1 MGYTLEVK
9 LTKDRM
15 AAELYLYE
23 QEKGTPVSMDDLTGI
38 LKEHKVIFGVKNEV
52 LEAISSEPQCVNYPI
67 VVAEGRKQ
75 INGTDAYLRNELTE
89 ITNGDNKSFNFRNV
103 MHIKSVTSGQLLA
116 TAIPPTAGVNGID
129 VTGMTLAAKAGRPL
143 SVKAGKNVLLKSD
156 QFYSLLDGQ
165 LSITNRS
172 ISVNPVFQV
181 NGDLDLSTGNI
192 NFVGNISIKGNV
204 PSGYELIAGGDI
216 RVSGL
221 VEAATLQAAGNI
233 IVEGGIAGGMKG
245 SITAG
250 GTIQANYLS
259 QAIVKAGQDLFVKS
273 SILHSKVSTGS
284 NIDCRTGT
292 IIGGALSAG
301 RNIHVRDLGNELFTK
316 TELAIGWDPALEKSE
331 KEISES
337 IETANATIK
346 KLNEIEKKLMGLVKT
361 TGKLTTEQQQV
372 ILKQRAT
379 RKIVENQVLQ
389 SMDELAKLQAEKQD
403 RLDSSLY
410 VYEKVFPNSKVYFG
424 KYAFVTNNI
433 HKKVSMVL
441 DNGEIKIQHIND
453 PEKVH

>member
-1 MGYTLEVK
+1 MGYKLEVK

-38 LKEHKVIFGVKNEV
+38 LKEHKVIFGVKTEV
-52 LEAISSEPQCVNYPI
+52 LEAISTEPQCVNYPI

-89 ITNGDNKSFNFRNV
+89 IANGDSKNFNFRNV
-103 MHIKSVTSGQLLA
+103 MHIKSVTSDQLLA

-129 VTGMTLAAKAGRPL
+129 VTGMTLAAKPGRPL

-156 QFYSLLDGQ
+156 QFYSVLDGQ

-233 IVEGGIAGGMKG
+233 IVEGGVAGGMKG

-259 QAIVKAGQDLFVKS
+259 QAIVKAGQDLIVKS
-273 SILHSKVSTGS
+273 SILHSKVSTGN

-331 KEISES
+331 KEINES

-346 KLNEIEKKLMGLVKT
+346 KLNEIENKLMDLVKT
-361 TGKLTTEQQQV
+361 TGKLTAEQQQV

-441 DNGEIKIQHIND
+441 DNSEIRIQHIND